1 MDEESPDAEQHAD
14 MYYEEIRHMNTDIQK
29 IADNTGFT
37 RSQIQIV
44 KNYLFND
51 EHEIY
56 GELKRFDP
64 NFAIAESWRRLAFD
78 PKNIKPH
85 DLTLLNHEIMEM
97 ELVIKGIPQD
107 VAHDITSEKYNYPE
121 ESREF
126 YRNLRI
132 EKHKGTYYDKLK
144 EVAQLDT
151 NINII

>member
-1 MDEESPDAEQHAD
+1 MISPFVKAYVYIDADGNETMVGMWDKDA
-14 MYYEEIRHMNTDIQK
+14 N
-29 IADNTGFT
+29 
-37 RSQIQIV
+37 
-44 KNYLFND
+44 
-51 EHEIY
+51 
-56 GELKRFDP
+56 RFDP

-107 VAHDITSEKYNYPE
+107 VAHYITSEKYNYSE

-151 NINII
+151 NINIFERK